1 MNQHKERGAVLIVAM
16 IILALLTVLGMGAM
30 DISTLQLK
38 IASNTERG
46 AGMGRD
52 FQAAEDGLAV
62 AGASFKADVTG
73 FQDDLDD
80 GAPYPNGTTLTGA
93 AWDIRPWAQDSFKW
107 EYLATGTLNGATHRA
122 FLQRINVPFNIDGA
136 LSCYDG
142 CSIDMY
148 GNVEVDGNDN
158 DWPADFGCM
167 GNSSACKPADNPFGA
182 PPVSAIYMESS
193 GTVTEHGSVD
203 KYGASPLVKTGGG
216 SHTSTEWETYVTLL
230 IDFATAHNGSD
241 WGTRDNPTV
250 HHIDQNMMILS
261 NTKSAGILLVTADA
275 VTFSAD
281 FYHEGLILVANPAGV
296 TITLQGGFDV
306 CGAIV
311 AAGPNVQ
318 LDVGGSGTP
327 TISYCSEALQ
337 NASAKAGIK
346 RLSWFTE

>member
-1 MNQHKERGAVLIVAM
+1 MSANKERGAVLIVAM
-16 IILALLTVLGMGAM
+16 IILAVLTILGMAAM
-30 DISTLQLK
+30 DSSTLQIK
-38 IASNTERG
+38 MASNLERG
-46 AGMGRD
+46 AGIGRD

-62 AGASFKADVTG
+62 ALASFKADVTG
-73 FQDDLDD
+73 FQTDLDD
-80 GAPYPNGTTLTGA
+80 GVPYPNGTALTGA
-93 AWDIRPWAQDSFKW
+93 AWDIRPWSFDSFKW
-107 EYLATGTLNGATHRA
+107 EYLVTGTQNGATHRT
-122 FLQRINVPFNIDGA
+122 FLRRINVPFNIDGA

-148 GNVEVDGNDN
+148 GNVEVDGNDHT
-158 DWPADFGCM
+158 WPSDFGCN
-167 GNSSACKPADNPFGA
+167 GNGPACKPADNPFGQ
-182 PPVSAIYMESS
+182 PPISAIYMESV

-203 KYGASPLVKTGGG
+203 KYGASPLIKTGGG
-216 SHTSTEWETYVTLL
+216 GHTSTEWETFVTLL

-241 WGTRDNPTV
+241 WGTRDNPAV
-250 HHIDQNMMILS
+250 HHIDVNMMILG
-261 NTKSAGILLVTADA
+261 NTKSAGVLLITASA

-296 TITLQGGFDV
+296 TITMQGGFDV

-337 NASAKAGIK
+337 NASTKAGIK
-346 RLSWFTE
+346 RLSWFQE